1 MYQEINVYQF
11 RDQFQ
16 DIRPDNFSYD
26 GLTALYDY
34 FEDLADDIGEMIEF
48 DPIAICYEYSE
59 YDSLKEYNDS
69 VQPDKEFKSL
79 DDLRNETIV
88 ISIPDSD
95 GFIVLDY

>member
-34 FEDLADDIGEMIEF
+34 FEDLADDMGEMIEF
-48 DPIAICYEYSE
+48 DPIAICCEYSE

-69 VQPDKEFKSL
+69 VQPDIDFKSL
-79 DDLRNETIV
+79 DDLMNETIV
-88 ISIPDSD
+88 ISIPDRE